1 VHDLKASQD
10 INYGEQIKKNEL
22 GGAVSRMGR
31 REINAEFW
39 RRNLKEGDYL
49 EFLSVNG
56 KKK

>member
-1 VHDLKASQD
+1 MKASQD